1 MISTIIFTYNN
12 RLDPFAK
19 CIGLDGVILLA
30 FILGFPANEIVI
42 PIMIMAYL
50 ASGSLI
56 EMDNL
61 VMLKSLLVENGWTWI
76 TAINVMLFSLMH
88 WPCSTT
94 LLTIKKETDSLKW
107 TALGFIIPTCIAFI
121 VCFCT
126 RILYDFLMFVF

>member
-1 MISTIIFTYNN
+1 
-12 RLDPFAK
+12 
-19 CIGLDGVILLA
+19 
-30 FILGFPANEIVI
+30 
-42 PIMIMAYL
+42 MIMAYL

-94 LLTIKKETDSLKW
+94 LLTIKKEANSWKW
-107 TALGFIIPTCIAFI
+107 AIVSFLVPAVTGIIICSIFTMCANLFI
-121 VCFCT
+121 
-126 RILYDFLMFVF
+126 